1 MEKVKKRI
9 ISDDDMED
17 EAYPGYGEKILLDK
31 T

>member
-9 ISDDDMED
+9 ISDDMED